1 MFALNRLMC
10 AFPGPSLCVLLC
22 VLVPDLMYRD
32 AYRMYLDAYRMY
44 LDAYL
49 MYLDAYLMYLDAYLM
64 YIDAYLMYLDAY
76 KLCAVPRIRLTV
88 VRTHGRTHV
97 RTHKDTFKETYKRR
111 NPEPKRQT
119 LVARRPS
126 HTLNTNSVYPTLN

>member
-22 VLVPDLMYRD
+22 VLVPVLMYRD

-49 MYLDAYLMYLDAYLM
+49 MYL
-64 YIDAYLMYLDAY
+64 DAYLMYLDAY